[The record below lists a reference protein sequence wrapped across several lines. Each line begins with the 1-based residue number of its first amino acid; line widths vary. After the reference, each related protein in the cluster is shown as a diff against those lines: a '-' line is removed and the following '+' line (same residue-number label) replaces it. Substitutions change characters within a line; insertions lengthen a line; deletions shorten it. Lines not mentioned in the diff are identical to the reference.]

1 MTKIQNTSQNVG
13 DLTSTIDMSTIKE
26 VGYLST
32 NEALGNTVYYDGSK
46 LLSNLSKIVI
56 SDVGSKELN
65 EDDVKNE
72 IDCITNR
79 LAELIDI
86 IIKNGWQ
93 NKQWAIDGAD
103 KLNELSVKY

>member
-1 MTKIQNTSQNVG
+1 MTKIQTISQNVG
-13 DLTSTIDMSTIKE
+13 DLTSTIKE

-32 NEALGNTVYYDGSK
+32 NQALGTNIYYDGSR
-46 LLSNLSKIVI
+46 LLSNLGNLVTE
-56 SDVGSKELN
+56 SKELT

-79 LAELIDI
+79 FTELIDI

>member
-1 MTKIQNTSQNVG
+1 MTKIQTISQNVG
-13 DLTSTIDMSTIKE
+13 DLTSTIDIKE

-32 NEALGNTVYYDGSK
+32 NQALGTNIYYDGSR
-46 LLSNLSKIVI
+46 LLSNLNKLVT
-56 SDVGSKELN
+56 SDTISKELT
-65 EDDVKNE
+65 EDDIKNE

-79 LAELIDI
+79 LAELINI

>member
-1 MTKIQNTSQNVG
+1 MTKIQTISQNVG
-13 DLTSTIDMSTIKE
+13 DLTSTIKE

-32 NEALGNTVYYDGSK
+32 NQALGTNIYYDGSR
-46 LLSNLSKIVI
+46 LLNNINQLVT
-56 SDVGSKELN
+56 SDIASKELT
-65 EDDVKNE
+65 EDDIKDE

>member
-1 MTKIQNTSQNVG
+1 MTKIQTISQNVG
-13 DLTSTIDMSTIKE
+13 DLTSTIDIKE

-32 NEALGNTVYYDGSK
+32 NQALGTNIYYDGSR
-46 LLSNLSKIVI
+46 LLSNLNKLVT
-56 SDVGSKELN
+56 SDTISKELT

>member
-1 MTKIQNTSQNVG
+1 MTKIQTISQNVG
-13 DLTSTIDMSTIKE
+13 DLTSTIKE

-32 NEALGNTVYYDGSK
+32 NQALGTNIYYDGSR
-46 LLSNLSKIVI
+46 LLSNLNKLVT
-56 SDVGSKELN
+56 SDTTFNELI

-72 IDCITNR
+72 IDYIIKR

>member
-1 MTKIQNTSQNVG
+1 MEKIQTISQNVG
-13 DLTSTIDMSTIKE
+13 DLTSTIDIPTIKE

-32 NEALGNTVYYDGSK
+32 NEALGTNIYYDGSK

-56 SDVGSKELN
+56 SDVGSKELT

-86 IIKNGWQ
+86 IIKNGW
-93 NKQWAIDGAD
+93 
-103 KLNELSVKY
+103 

>member
-1 MTKIQNTSQNVG
+1 MMKIQTISQNVG
-13 DLTSTIDMSTIKE
+13 DLTSTIKE

-32 NEALGNTVYYDGSK
+32 NQALGTNIYYDGSK
-46 LLSNLSKIVI
+46 LLSNLGNLVT
-56 SDVGSKELN
+56 SDTTFNELI

-72 IDCITNR
+72 IDYIIKR

>member
-1 MTKIQNTSQNVG
+1 MTKMQTISQNVG
-13 DLTSTIDMSTIKE
+13 DLTSTIKE

-32 NEALGNTVYYDGSK
+32 NQALDTNIYYDGSR
-46 LLSNLSKIVI
+46 LLSNLSNLVTE
-56 SDVGSKELN
+56 SKELT

>member
-1 MTKIQNTSQNVG
+1 MTKIQTISQNVG
-13 DLTSTIDMSTIKE
+13 DLTSTIDIKE

-32 NEALGNTVYYDGSK
+32 NQALGTNIYYDGSR
-46 LLSNLSKIVI
+46 LLSNLSNLVT
-56 SDVGSKELN
+56 SDVGSKELT

-79 LAELIDI
+79 LTELIDI

-103 KLNELSVKY
+103 TLNELSVKY

>member
-13 DLTSTIDMSTIKE
+13 DLTSTIKE

-32 NEALGNTVYYDGSK
+32 NQALGTNIYYDGSK
-46 LLSNLSKIVI
+46 LLSNLSNLVTE
-56 SDVGSKELN
+56 SKELT

-79 LAELIDI
+79 LTELIDI

>member
-1 MTKIQNTSQNVG
+1 MTKIQNISQNVG
-13 DLTSTIDMSTIKE
+13 DLTSTIKE

-32 NEALGNTVYYDGSK
+32 NQALGTNIYYDGSR
-46 LLSNLSKIVI
+46 LLSNLNKLVT
-56 SDVGSKELN
+56 SDTISKELT
-65 EDDVKNE
+65 EDDIKDE

-79 LAELIDI
+79 LAKLIDI

>member
-1 MTKIQNTSQNVG
+1 MTKIQTISQNVG
-13 DLTSTIDMSTIKE
+13 DLTSTIDIKE

-32 NEALGNTVYYDGSK
+32 NQALGTNIYYDGSR
-46 LLSNLSKIVI
+46 LLSNLNKLVT
-56 SDVGSKELN
+56 SDAISKELT
-65 EDDVKNE
+65 EDDIKNE

-79 LAELIDI
+79 LTELIDI

>member
-1 MTKIQNTSQNVG
+1 MTKIQTISQNVG
-13 DLTSTIDMSTIKE
+13 DLTSTIDIKE

-32 NEALGNTVYYDGSK
+32 NQALGTNIYYDGSR
-46 LLSNLSKIVI
+46 LLSNLNKLVT
-56 SDVGSKELN
+56 SDTISKELT

-86 IIKNGWQ
+86 IIKNGW
-93 NKQWAIDGAD
+93 
-103 KLNELSVKY
+103 

>member
-1 MTKIQNTSQNVG
+1 MTKIQTISQNVG
-13 DLTSTIDMSTIKE
+13 DLTSTIDIKE

-32 NEALGNTVYYDGSK
+32 NQALGTNIYYDGSR
-46 LLSNLSKIVI
+46 LLSNLNKLVT
-56 SDVGSKELN
+56 SDTISKELT
-65 EDDVKNE
+65 EDDVKDE

-79 LAELIDI
+79 LTELIDI

>member
-1 MTKIQNTSQNVG
+1 MTKMQTISQNVG
-13 DLTSTIDMSTIKE
+13 DLTSTIKE

-32 NEALGNTVYYDGSK
+32 NQALGTNIYYDGSK
-46 LLSNLSKIVI
+46 LLSNLSNLVTE
-56 SDVGSKELN
+56 SKELT

>member
-1 MTKIQNTSQNVG
+1 MTKIQTISQNVG
-13 DLTSTIDMSTIKE
+13 DLTSTIKE

-32 NEALGNTVYYDGSK
+32 NQALGTNIYYDGSK
-46 LLSNLSKIVI
+46 LLSNLSNLVTE
-56 SDVGSKELN
+56 SKELT

-86 IIKNGWQ
+86 IIKNGW
-93 NKQWAIDGAD
+93 
-103 KLNELSVKY
+103 

>member
-1 MTKIQNTSQNVG
+1 MTKIQTISQNVG
-13 DLTSTIDMSTIKE
+13 DLTSTIDIKE

-32 NEALGNTVYYDGSK
+32 NQALGTNIYYDGSR
-46 LLSNLSKIVI
+46 LLSNLNKLVT
-56 SDVGSKELN
+56 SDTISKELT
-65 EDDVKNE
+65 EDDVKDE

-79 LAELIDI
+79 LAKLIDI

-103 KLNELSVKY
+103 KLNELSIKY

>member
-1 MTKIQNTSQNVG
+1 MTKMQTISQNVG
-13 DLTSTIDMSTIKE
+13 DLTSTIKE

-32 NEALGNTVYYDGSK
+32 NQALGTNIYYDGSR
-46 LLSNLSKIVI
+46 LLSNLSNLVTE
-56 SDVGSKELN
+56 SKELT

-79 LAELIDI
+79 LEELIDI

-93 NKQWAIDGAD
+93 NKQWAIDSAD

>member
-1 MTKIQNTSQNVG
+1 MTKIQTISQNVG
-13 DLTSTIDMSTIKE
+13 DLTSTIKE

-32 NEALGNTVYYDGSK
+32 NQALGTNIYYDGSR
-46 LLSNLSKIVI
+46 LLSNLNKLVT
-56 SDVGSKELN
+56 SDTISKELT
-65 EDDVKNE
+65 EDDIKDE

-79 LAELIDI
+79 LAKLIDI

>member
-1 MTKIQNTSQNVG
+1 MTKIQTISQNVG
-13 DLTSTIDMSTIKE
+13 DLTSTIKE

-32 NEALGNTVYYDGSK
+32 NQALGTNIYYDGSR
-46 LLSNLSKIVI
+46 LLSNLNKLVT
-56 SDVGSKELN
+56 SDTISKELT
-65 EDDVKNE
+65 EDDIKDE

-79 LAELIDI
+79 LVELIDI
-86 IIKNGWQ
+86 IIKNGWE

>member
-1 MTKIQNTSQNVG
+1 MTKMQTISQNVG
-13 DLTSTIDMSTIKE
+13 DLTSTIKE

-32 NEALGNTVYYDGSK
+32 NQALGTNIYYDGSR
-46 LLSNLSKIVI
+46 LLSSFNKLVT
-56 SDVGSKELN
+56 SDTTFNELT

-86 IIKNGWQ
+86 IIKNGW
-93 NKQWAIDGAD
+93 
-103 KLNELSVKY
+103 

>member
-1 MTKIQNTSQNVG
+1 MTKIQTISQNVG
-13 DLTSTIDMSTIKE
+13 DLTSTIDIKE

-32 NEALGNTVYYDGSK
+32 NQALGTNIYYDGSR
-46 LLSNLSKIVI
+46 LLSNLNKLVT
-56 SDVGSKELN
+56 SDIAPKELT

-86 IIKNGWQ
+86 IIKNGWE

>member
-1 MTKIQNTSQNVG
+1 MMKIQTISQNVG
-13 DLTSTIDMSTIKE
+13 DLTSTIKE

-32 NEALGNTVYYDGSK
+32 NQALGTNIYYDGSR
-46 LLSNLSKIVI
+46 LLSNLNKLVT
-56 SDVGSKELN
+56 SDITSKELT
-65 EDDVKNE
+65 EDYVKHK
-72 IDCITNR
+72 IDNIINT
-79 LAELIDI
+79 LTELIDI

>member
-1 MTKIQNTSQNVG
+1 MTQTISQNVG
-13 DLTSTIDMSTIKE
+13 DLTSTIKE

-32 NEALGNTVYYDGSK
+32 NQALGTNIYYDGSR
-46 LLSNLSKIVI
+46 LLSNLGNLVTE
-56 SDVGSKELN
+56 SKELT

-79 LAELIDI
+79 LTELIDI

>member
-1 MTKIQNTSQNVG
+1 MTKIQTISQNVG
-13 DLTSTIDMSTIKE
+13 DLTSTIKE

-32 NEALGNTVYYDGSK
+32 NQALGTNIYYDGSR
-46 LLSNLSKIVI
+46 LLSNLSNLVTE
-56 SDVGSKELN
+56 SKELT

>member
-1 MTKIQNTSQNVG
+1 MTKIQTISQNVG
-13 DLTSTIDMSTIKE
+13 DLTSTIKE

-32 NEALGNTVYYDGSK
+32 NQALGTNIYYDGSK
-46 LLSNLSKIVI
+46 LLSNLSNLVTE
-56 SDVGSKELN
+56 SKELT

>member
-1 MTKIQNTSQNVG
+1 MIQTISQNVG
-13 DLTSTIDMSTIKE
+13 DLTSTIDIKE

-32 NEALGNTVYYDGSK
+32 NQALGTNIYYDGSR
-46 LLSNLSKIVI
+46 LLSNLNKLVT
-56 SDVGSKELN
+56 SDIISKELT

>member
-1 MTKIQNTSQNVG
+1 MTKIQTISQNVG
-13 DLTSTIDMSTIKE
+13 DLTSTIDIKE
-26 VGYLST
+26 VEYLST
-32 NEALGNTVYYDGSK
+32 NQALGTNIYYDGSR
-46 LLSNLSKIVI
+46 LLSNLNKLIT
-56 SDVGSKELN
+56 SDVESKELT

-79 LAELIDI
+79 LTELIDI

-103 KLNELSVKY
+103 TLNELSVKY

>member
-1 MTKIQNTSQNVG
+1 MTKMQTISQNVG
-13 DLTSTIDMSTIKE
+13 DLTSTIKE

-32 NEALGNTVYYDGSK
+32 NQALGTNIYYDGSR
-46 LLSNLSKIVI
+46 LLSNLSNLVTE
-56 SDVGSKELN
+56 SKELT

>member
-1 MTKIQNTSQNVG
+1 MTKIQTISQNVG
-13 DLTSTIDMSTIKE
+13 DLTSTIKE

-32 NEALGNTVYYDGSK
+32 NQALGTNIYYDGSK
-46 LLSNLSKIVI
+46 LLSNLGNLVTE
-56 SDVGSKELN
+56 SKELT

-79 LAELIDI
+79 LTELIDI

>member
-1 MTKIQNTSQNVG
+1 MTKIQTISQNVG
-13 DLTSTIDMSTIKE
+13 DLTSTIKE

-32 NEALGNTVYYDGSK
+32 NQALGTDIIYYDGSK
-46 LLSNLSKIVI
+46 LLNNFNKLVTLDTI
-56 SDVGSKELN
+56 SKELT

-86 IIKNGWQ
+86 IIKNGWE

>member
-1 MTKIQNTSQNVG
+1 MTQTISQNVG
-13 DLTSTIDMSTIKE
+13 DLTSTIKE

-32 NEALGNTVYYDGSK
+32 NQALGTNIYYDGSR
-46 LLSNLSKIVI
+46 LLSNLGNLVTE
-56 SDVGSKELN
+56 SKELT

>member
-1 MTKIQNTSQNVG
+1 MMKIQNISQNVG
-13 DLTSTIDMSTIKE
+13 DLTSTIDIKE

-32 NEALGNTVYYDGSK
+32 NQALGTNIYYDGSR
-46 LLSNLSKIVI
+46 LLSNLNKLVT
-56 SDVGSKELN
+56 SDVGSKELT
-65 EDDVKNE
+65 EYDIKNE

-86 IIKNGWQ
+86 IIKNGWE

>member
-1 MTKIQNTSQNVG
+1 MTKIQTISQNVG
-13 DLTSTIDMSTIKE
+13 DLTSTIKE

-32 NEALGNTVYYDGSK
+32 NQALGTNIYYDGSR
-46 LLSNLSKIVI
+46 LLSNLGNLVTE
-56 SDVGSKELN
+56 SKELT

-79 LAELIDI
+79 LTELIDI

>member
-1 MTKIQNTSQNVG
+1 MTKIQTISQNVG
-13 DLTSTIDMSTIKE
+13 DLTSTIKE

-32 NEALGNTVYYDGSK
+32 NQALGTNIYYDGSK
-46 LLSNLSKIVI
+46 LLSNLSNLVTE
-56 SDVGSKELN
+56 SKELT

-103 KLNELSVKY
+103 TLNELSVKY

>member
-1 MTKIQNTSQNVG
+1 MMKIQTISQNVG
-13 DLTSTIDMSTIKE
+13 NLTSTIKE

-32 NEALGNTVYYDGSK
+32 NQALGTNIYYDGSK
-46 LLSNLSKIVI
+46 LLSNLGNLVT
-56 SDVGSKELN
+56 SDTTFNELI

-72 IDCITNR
+72 INCIIKR

>member
-1 MTKIQNTSQNVG
+1 MTQTISQNVG
-13 DLTSTIDMSTIKE
+13 DLTSTIKE

-32 NEALGNTVYYDGSK
+32 NQALGTNIIYYDGSK
-46 LLSNLSKIVI
+46 LLSNLGNLVTE
-56 SDVGSKELN
+56 SKELT

-79 LAELIDI
+79 FTELIDI

>member
-1 MTKIQNTSQNVG
+1 MTKIQTISQNVG
-13 DLTSTIDMSTIKE
+13 DLTSTIKE

-32 NEALGNTVYYDGSK
+32 NQALGTNIYYDGSK
-46 LLSNLSKIVI
+46 LLSNLGNLVTE
-56 SDVGSKELN
+56 SKELT

-79 LAELIDI
+79 FTELIDI